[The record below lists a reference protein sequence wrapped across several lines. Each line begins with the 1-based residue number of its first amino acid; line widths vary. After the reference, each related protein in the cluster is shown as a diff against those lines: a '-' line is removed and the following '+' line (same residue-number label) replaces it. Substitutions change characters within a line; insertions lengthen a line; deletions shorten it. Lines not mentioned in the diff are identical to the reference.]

1 MHHLEIQLKQVS
13 QAQKFKLEQIAL
25 DRFFLIILKHFVT
38 TKKGTKHIYNILTTE
53 KNTPLGKVK
62 FKL

>member
-38 TKKGTKHIYNILTTE
+38 TKKEQNISTIFLLQKKLLLLE
-53 KNTPLGKVK
+53 K
-62 FKL
+62 

>member
-38 TKKGTKHIYNILTTE
+38 TKKEQNISTIFLLQKTLLVLE
-53 KNTPLGKVK
+53 K
-62 FKL
+62 